1 MRLNSMALMAG
12 WLVQLSVVVS
22 MAADVRLVDAVKD
35 GNVEAVR
42 GLLKE
47 RVDVNAPQ
55 GDGTTPL
62 HWAVQQDDLQTAS
75 LLIGAGAHVN
85 VVNDNGVTPLYLA
98 CTNRSA
104 AMVERLLMAGGKPNA
119 QLVNGETV
127 LMNCARTG
135 DAGAVKALLARGA
148 NVNASERSRGQT
160 ALMWAVA
167 QRHPAAVAALIEAGA
182 DINARSRVYDQ
193 TVSRDSPASADADY
207 PRDIVQR
214 GGSTALLFAA
224 RSGDVESARL
234 LLAAGANV
242 NDALP
247 DGTSALVLAAHSN
260 QSAVAML
267 LLDKGA
273 RPDHEAAG
281 YTALHAAVLRGDL
294 ALVKALLAH
303 GANPGP
309 KITKGTPLRRSGTD
323 FELPETLIGAT
334 PYFLAAKFLEA
345 AIMPVLLSAGADP
358 RVRLEDGTTPLMVAA
373 GMGAGGARAGGLL
386 DRRGFSVVDGA
397 TIEDES
403 RVLEAVTVA
412 LDADGDV
419 NAVNEAGDTAL
430 HFATSLGYD
439 RVIRLLVHKG
449 AQVNVRNKRGK
460 TPLALLTGGKGP
472 VRGAVDSLPQLS
484 HQSTVELLR
493 SLGATE

>member
-1 MRLNSMALMAG
+1 
-12 WLVQLSVVVS
+12 
-22 MAADVRLVDAVKD
+22 MAADNFLWFPDPAK
-35 GNVEAVR
+35 G
-42 GLLKE
+42 GLLAAA
-47 RVDVNAPQ
+47 NAKASQPE
-55 GDGTTPL
+55 GETTDKWFKDMKAL
-62 HWAVQQDDLQTAS
+62 EVSNVSFGLGQAQTAGS
-75 LLIGAGAHVN
+75 SSTGAGAGKAKFEEFSL
-85 VVNDNGVTPLYLA
+85 DKGVDLASVPLYLA
-98 CTNRSA
+98 CTNRNT

-119 QLVNGETV
+119 QLVSGETV

-135 DAGAVKALLARGA
+135 DVAAVKALLARGA
-148 NVNASERSRGQT
+148 NVNASEQSRGQT

-167 QRHPAAVAALIEAGA
+167 QKHPAVVAALIASGA
-182 DINARSRVYDQ
+182 NINARSRVYDQ

-207 PRDIVQR
+207 PRDTVRR

-224 RSGDVESARL
+224 RSGDAESARL

-247 DGTSALVLAAHSN
+247 DGTSALVLATHSD
-260 QSAVAML
+260 QRAVAMT

-273 RPDHEAAG
+273 DPDNAAVG
-281 YTALHAAVLRGDL
+281 YTALHAAVLRGDV

-303 GANPGP
+303 GANPSP

-334 PYFLAAKFLEA
+334 PYFLAAKFLET
-345 AIMPVLLSAGADP
+345 AIMPVLLAAGTDP
-358 RVRLEDGTTPLMVAA
+358 RVGLADGTTPLMVAA
-373 GMGAGGARAGGLL
+373 GMGAGGVRAGGLL

-419 NAVNEAGDTAL
+419 NAVNKAGDTAL
-430 HFATSLGYD
+430 HSATLLGYD
-439 RVIRLLVHKG
+439 RVIRLLAHKG
-449 AQVNVRNKRGK
+449 AHINARNRRGK

-472 VRGAVDSLPQLS
+472 VGGAVDALPQLS